1 MAEPGLIVDRPL
13 PVGTAGRR
21 NPGWW
26 GVVLLIASEGALF
39 AYLFFSFYYLQ
50 SMADN
55 VWPPSGKP
63 PLPYALGTTGA
74 FFVSGFL
81 MWFAERGIRRD
92 IKWRLWLGLSV
103 SALIGISYVLL
114 QLVDWSNEP
123 FAFNSGAYS
132 SLFYTITGLHMVHAI
147 VGVLGFLAI
156 LMWSAMGYVTKD
168 RHVAVTVMALYWY
181 FIIVVWIGIMATFYI
196 LPYVTPR

>member
-1 MAEPGLIVDRPL
+1 MENFELRRPL

-55 VWPPSGKP
+55 IWPPSGKP

-74 FFVSGFL
+74 FLISGFF

-92 IKWRLWLGLSV
+92 IKWRLWLGLSLSV
-103 SALIGISYVLL
+103 LVGAAYVLL
-114 QLVDWSNEP
+114 QLLDWSVEP

-132 SLFYTITGLHMVHAI
+132 SLFYVITGLHMVHAI
-147 VGVLGFLAI
+147 VGIAIFLAI
-156 LMWSAMGYVTKD
+156 LIWTALGHVTRD
-168 RHVAVTVMALYWY
+168 RHVSVSVAALYWY
-181 FIIVVWIGIMATFYI
+181 FIIVVWLGIMTTFYV
-196 LPYVTPR
+196 LPYLTPR